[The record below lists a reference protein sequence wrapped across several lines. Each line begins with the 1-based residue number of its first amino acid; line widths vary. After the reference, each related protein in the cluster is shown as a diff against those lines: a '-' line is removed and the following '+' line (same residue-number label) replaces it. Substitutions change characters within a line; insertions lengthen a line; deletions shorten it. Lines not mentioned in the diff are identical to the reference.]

1 MSFNQPRLLAMCSPW
16 KFFRSSLICMWH
28 LCVTSR
34 IARTEW
40 MSPFWQAKWRAV
52 CPCLSIKLTS
62 APPSTSFS
70 TRYFWWVITARCNG
84 VWKTKVIHELPCCSW
99 KSLVV
104 SISFCERSRGH
115 QISFCRCYFIFL
127 GWKYLL
133 SWLVLFVHSKTI
145 SQPREIRCIDQV
157 RSNWLDMALLSHLL
171 VKEVGEYQAKS
182 TS

>member
-1 MSFNQPRLLAMCSPW
+1 MCSPW

-62 APPSTSFS
+62 APPSISFS

-84 VWKTKVIHELPCCSW
+84 VWKTKVIDELPCCSW
-99 KSLVV
+99 KSLAV

-127 GWKYLL
+127 GWKYL
-133 SWLVLFVHSKTI
+133 SPWLVLFVYSKTI

-171 VKEVGEYQAKS
+171 VKEVGEYQAIS